1 MKRIKAL
8 TNWKKERKRKER
20 KTNALQTDTLQTE
33 ILQKNAFQTEA
44 KGISMSSRAF
54 IFFILLFL
62 FNLSNLLSAEL
73 ISPENLPTG
82 CEVATKLD
90 FGNQTGP
97 TSAEQNWK
105 SLSFI
110 GLLLSAALVSIIY
123 MIGKAMDAPGLMA
136 RAKTD
141 LIQVAVTGIALVL
154 LYGILSGL
162 CAIDAREFGFGF
174 SSFFDGANK
183 YFEYCRQLAL
193 KTYLDSANSIMVI
206 SAFSSFSV
214 NTPEFLR
221 FGNYFSI
228 GIFLKPYAGYGLMI
242 GAINWFA
249 SLVLLSYSLVTGF
262 MVVLNAIQVYFLNL
276 LLPAGIVL
284 RCFSPTRDFG
294 GVLIAISIGMFVFY
308 PLLFSFSYMI
318 TAIAENQAELTPPSL
333 PDMDWYPQVRA
344 AVATALVYSVIPFA
358 NVVVLLRALS
368 SSGNIAITALLN
380 AYGEV
385 GQTIL
390 PIYILPAINWI
401 ILAAIV
407 RELSKV
413 LGQEVDISGLA
424 RMI

>member
-1 MKRIKAL
+1 MMERMKDL

-33 ILQKNAFQTEA
+33 ILQKNTFQTDA
-44 KGISMSSRAF
+44 QGIPLSSGAF
-54 IFFILLFL
+54 ILFVLLFL

-110 GLLLSAALVSIIY
+110 GLLLSAALISIIY

-162 CAIDAREFGFGF
+162 CAIDAKEFGFGF

-183 YFEYCRQLAL
+183 YFEYAGSMAL
-193 KTYLDSANSIMVI
+193 KSYLECTNSIMTLTGLATLNVMSPDAI
-206 SAFSSFSV
+206 V
-214 NTPEFLR
+214 L
-221 FGNYFSI
+221 GNFVKI
-228 GIFLKPYAGYGLMI
+228 GVFLKPYAGYNIPI
-242 GAINWFA
+242 GALRWLANLVMLSI
-249 SLVLLSYSLVTGF
+249 SLMKGYSL
-262 MVVLNAIQVYFLNL
+262 VLNAIQVNFLNL
-276 LLPAGIVL
+276 LFPAGVVL

-294 GVLIAISIGMFVFY
+294 GVLIAISIGLFVFY

-318 TAIAENQAELTPPSL
+318 IGQPSTSVDMPEMNWHDKIMGQFMIFESATIAPYLLFIVMPSKIFSMGDISSNML
-333 PDMDWYPQVRA
+333 FDSFS
-344 AVATALVYSVIPFA
+344 SVGE
-358 NVVVLLRALS
+358 VLLVV
-368 SSGNIAITALLN
+368 I
-380 AYGEV
+380 
-385 GQTIL
+385 
-390 PIYILPAINWI
+390 ILPAINWI
-401 ILAAIV
+401 ILTAIV
-407 RELSKV
+407 RELSRV

>member
-8 TNWKKERKRKER
+8 TNWKKERN
-20 KTNALQTDTLQTE
+20 TNQLQTDKLQKD

-44 KGISMSSRAF
+44 QGISMSSGAF
-54 IFFILLFL
+54 ILFALLFL
-62 FNLSNLLSAEL
+62 FILSNLLSAEL

-123 MIGKAMDAPGLMA
+123 MIGKAIDAPGLMA

-162 CAIDAREFGFGF
+162 CTIDAREFGFGF

-183 YFEYCRQLAL
+183 YFEYSRASAL
-193 KTYLDSANSIMVI
+193 SAYLSAAKSIMEI
-206 SAFSSFSV
+206 SALSSISV
-214 NTPEFLR
+214 NSPDFLD
-221 FGNYFSI
+221 FGT
-228 GIFLKPYAGYGLMI
+228 FLKIGLYLKPFAGYGVTI

-262 MVVLNAIQVYFLNL
+262 MIVLNAIQVYFLNL
-276 LLPAGIVL
+276 LLPTGIVL

-294 GVLIAISIGMFVFY
+294 GVIIAISIGLFVFY
-308 PLLFSFSYMI
+308 PILFSFSYMI
-318 TAIAENQAELTPPSL
+318 VSIKENKADLTPPSL
-333 PDMDWYPQVRA
+333 PDTDWSTKVDW
-344 AVATALVYSVIPFA
+344 AVAKILIYSSIPFG
-358 NVVVLLRALS
+358 NVGIMLNSLSTDGDRVMDDLLD
-368 SSGNIAITALLN
+368 

-385 GQTIL
+385 SKTIL

-407 RELSKV
+407 RELSRV

>member
-1 MKRIKAL
+1 
-8 TNWKKERKRKER
+8 
-20 KTNALQTDTLQTE
+20 
-33 ILQKNAFQTEA
+33 LQKNTLETEA
-44 KGISMSSRAF
+44 QGIPLSSGAF
-54 IFFILLFL
+54 ILFVLLFL

-110 GLLLSAALVSIIY
+110 GLLLSAAFISIIY

-162 CAIDAREFGFGF
+162 CTIDAREFGFGF

-183 YFEYCRQLAL
+183 YFEYSRASAL
-193 KTYLDSANSIMVI
+193 SAYLSAAKSIMEI
-206 SAFSSFSV
+206 SALSSISV
-214 NTPEFLR
+214 NSPHFLD
-221 FGNYFSI
+221 FGT
-228 GIFLKPYAGYGLMI
+228 FLKIGLYIKPFAGYGVTI

-249 SLVLLSYSLVTGF
+249 SLVLLSYSLITGF
-262 MVVLNAIQVYFLNL
+262 MIVLNAIQVYFLNL
-276 LLPAGIVL
+276 LLPAGVVL

-294 GVLIAISIGMFVFY
+294 GVLIAISIGLFVFY
-308 PLLFSFSYMI
+308 PILFSFSYMI
-318 TAIAENQAELTPPSL
+318 TAIAKNQADLTPPSL
-333 PDMDWYPQVRA
+333 PDTDWYPQFRVT
-344 AVATALVYSVIPFA
+344 VAKTLVLSSIPFG
-358 NVVVLLRALS
+358 NVGIMLNSLSTDGDGVMDDLLD
-368 SSGNIAITALLN
+368 

-385 GQTIL
+385 GKTIL

-407 RELSKV
+407 RELSRV